1 MSKSLKHYV
10 FTNFGIGIKDELWLS
25 YRLEIFTNTVF
36 PSLANQRNRD
46 FEWTIFIDE
55 ALPILHQAR
64 LEAAITSSGLNARTL
79 KVNDYSLTNKEVSK
93 LLAETREDIVLTSR
107 IDDDDCIH
115 QDVIATI
122 QEHARSKEHAEDM
135 LLISLHNGLEF
146 LPSDDCYRAVTYDT
160 LALALTLV
168 DKTRGIK
175 TRSITQYAHHM
186 VVETL
191 KRQEIQAKHI
201 LLKSKQP
208 LYTYT
213 KHPLSD
219 SYFFGAR
226 ARILGDTSKTTG
238 LKESQLRT
246 FGLSQQRLDFLSALL
261 KQSPIGMP
269 HKYLEKLGNVRNQ
282 IKVELN
288 KGAEQPNANL
298 DALMAR
304 KARLERTAVRPNPA
318 GPLKEKIRVAILGSP
333 ATRDLFDFQKG
344 ALSNFEVCF
353 YMARTSVISWMA
365 PPCTDARV
373 AIDASSFEGS
383 CSQLDKMKSHWS
395 LLEQSRPDIVMID
408 FIDERIGIVQHQNS
422 LMSASGPLLKALER
436 KGIEHEIK
444 RPWSPEVQ
452 QLREW
457 ALPAFLDRVASIC
470 PNIFVHKAT
479 WAENY
484 KTGNA
489 VESFKGGEFER
500 LIELNNSVIDPMLA
514 TLEDSSTAVEQI
526 GGLEAGLVAGGD
538 HKWVFTPYHYD
549 STYYKTV
556 AKQLLAR
563 IMS

>member
-36 PSLANQRNRD
+36 PSLANQSNRD

-64 LEAAITSSGLNARTL
+64 LEAAIIASGLNAKTL
-79 KVNDYSLTNKEVSK
+79 KVSDYSLTSEEVSR
-93 LLAETREDIVLTSR
+93 LLAKTHEDIVLTSR

-115 QDVIATI
+115 EDVIATI
-122 QEHARSKEHAEDM
+122 QQHARSNEHSEEM

-146 LPSDDCYRAVTYDT
+146 LPSDECYRAVTYDT

-168 DKTRGIK
+168 DKTCGTK
-175 TRSITQYAHHM
+175 TRSITQYAHHL
-186 VVETL
+186 VVDTL
-191 KRQEIQAKHI
+191 KQQEINAKHI

-226 ARILGDTSKTTG
+226 ARILGDTNKTKG
-238 LKESQLRT
+238 LKESQLRS
-246 FGLSQQRLDFLSALL
+246 FGLNQQRLDFLSALL

-288 KGAEQPNANL
+288 KDTDQPNECL

-304 KARLERTAVRPNPA
+304 KAKLERKAVRPNPA
-318 GPLKEKIRVAILGSP
+318 GPLKEKIRVAILGSCV
-333 ATRDLFDFQKG
+333 TRDLFEFQKSALG
-344 ALSNFEVCF
+344 AFEICF
-353 YMARTSVISWMA
+353 YMARSSVVSWMA
-365 PPCTDARV
+365 PPCFDPKL
-373 AIDASSFEGS
+373 AIDASSFEG
-383 CSQLDKMKSHWS
+383 KRSHWDQHKLHWQ
-395 LLEQSRPDIVMID
+395 LLEQSRPDIVIID
-408 FIDERIGIVQHQNS
+408 FIDERIGIVQHLSS

-436 KGIEHEIK
+436 KSIPHEIK
-444 RPWSPEVQ
+444 RPWSPEIK

-457 ALPAFLDRVASIC
+457 ALPAFLERVANIC
-470 PNIFVHKAT
+470 PNIFVHRAV
-479 WAENY
+479 WAYQY
-484 KTGNA
+484 KTESGL
-489 VESFKGGEFER
+489 ESFKGGEFEK
-500 LIELNNSVIDPMLA
+500 LIELNNSVIDPLLA
-514 TLEDSSTAVEQI
+514 TLEDSATAVEQI

-538 HKWVFTPYHYD
+538 HKWAFCPYHYD

>member
-1 MSKSLKHYV
+1 M
-10 FTNFGIGIKDELWLS
+10 
-25 YRLEIFTNTVF
+25 
-36 PSLANQRNRD
+36 
-46 FEWTIFIDE
+46 
-55 ALPILHQAR
+55 
-64 LEAAITSSGLNARTL
+64 
-79 KVNDYSLTNKEVSK
+79 
-93 LLAETREDIVLTSR
+93 
-107 IDDDDCIH
+107 
-115 QDVIATI
+115 
-122 QEHARSKEHAEDM
+122 
-135 LLISLHNGLEF
+135 
-146 LPSDDCYRAVTYDT
+146 
-160 LALALTLV
+160 
-168 DKTRGIK
+168 
-175 TRSITQYAHHM
+175 
-186 VVETL
+186 
-191 KRQEIQAKHI
+191 
-201 LLKSKQP
+201 QP

-238 LKESQLRT
+238 LKESHLRN

-365 PPCTDARV
+365 PPCTDPRV

-383 CSQLDKMKSHWS
+383 CSQLDKMKSHWQ

-422 LMSASGPLLKALER
+422 LMSASGP
-436 KGIEHEIK
+436 
-444 RPWSPEVQ
+444 
-452 QLREW
+452 
-457 ALPAFLDRVASIC
+457 
-470 PNIFVHKAT
+470 
-479 WAENY
+479 AE
-484 KTGNA
+484 
-489 VESFKGGEFER
+489 
-500 LIELNNSVIDPMLA
+500 
-514 TLEDSSTAVEQI
+514 SS
-526 GGLEAGLVAGGD
+526 
-538 HKWVFTPYHYD
+538 
-549 STYYKTV
+549 
-556 AKQLLAR
+556 
-563 IMS
+563 